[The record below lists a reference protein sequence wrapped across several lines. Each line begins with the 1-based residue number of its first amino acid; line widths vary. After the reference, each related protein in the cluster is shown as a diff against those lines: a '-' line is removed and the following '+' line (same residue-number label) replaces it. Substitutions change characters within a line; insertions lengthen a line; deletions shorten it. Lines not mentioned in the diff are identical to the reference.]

1 MVITDADNPAN
12 VYRHGQ
18 FGVEPHSK
26 VTHCFAGSD
35 RYAAGILGRVVRV
48 RNRMNSVFVGLSCR
62 RREEKDFCRS
72 LIQAVR
78 LLMRTGILDIGQ
90 WYGMVY

>member
-1 MVITDADNPAN
+1 MCIVMDSSESNHTPRSRTASQEVIGT
-12 VYRHGQ
+12 
-18 FGVEPHSK
+18 
-26 VTHCFAGSD
+26 
-35 RYAAGILGRVVRV
+35 LGRVVRV